1 MRRSALRDGRRRFL
15 ALGTGA
21 GLGLLLGCGGGD
33 SGSPNGPTAS
43 PTPSPP
49 IGDGPWN
56 HDLKMAWS
64 GDGATFDSPSLFLKA
79 GGVPSLARLAD
90 GRLLSAFQ
98 WFPDRSSP
106 SWDRVAT
113 RQSLDGGGSWSDPQ
127 PVSIA
132 GLPSSY
138 QRPFDPTLVALPDGR
153 VRIYFTS
160 NPDGNPT
167 GGDQNGFYSAIGSDG
182 VNFTWEAGTRFWP
195 GKSVVDC
202 AALYWGGVFHLT
214 APAGSPT
221 GGAYHA
227 VAADGLTFTRLE
239 DIASSEQ
246 ENWTGNLLAV
256 GSLLRFYGTANV
268 KGMWFR
274 ESADGSAW
282 TQPRYLGLNGGDPA
296 VVQTL
301 DGRFLAVFVS

>member
-1 MRRSALRDGRRRFL
+1 MGS
-15 ALGTGA
+15 GA
-21 GLGLLLGCGGGD
+21 GLGLLLSCGGAD
-33 SGSPNGPTAS
+33 PGSPSGATAS
-43 PTPSPP
+43 PTPPP
-49 IGDGPWN
+49 TTGDGPWN

-64 GDGATFDSPSLFLKA
+64 TDGATFDSPGLFLKA
-79 GGVPSLARLAD
+79 AGVPSLARLAD
-90 GRLLSAFQ
+90 GRLLAAFQ
-98 WFPDRSSP
+98 WFPDRGSP

-127 PVSIA
+127 PIA
-132 GLPSSY
+132 VQGLPSTY

-160 NPDGNPT
+160 NPEGNPT

-182 VNFTWEAGTRFWP
+182 VNFTWEPGSRFWP

-202 AALYWGGVFHLT
+202 AALYWAGSFHLL
-214 APAGSPT
+214 APAGSPS

-227 VAADGLTFTRLE
+227 VAADGLSFTRLD
-239 DIASSEQ
+239 DIAASEQ

-256 GSLLRFYGTANV
+256 GPLLRFYGTASA

-274 ESADGSAW
+274 ESADGAAW

-296 VVQTL
+296 VVETPG
-301 DGRFLAVFVS
+301 GRFPIVFVS